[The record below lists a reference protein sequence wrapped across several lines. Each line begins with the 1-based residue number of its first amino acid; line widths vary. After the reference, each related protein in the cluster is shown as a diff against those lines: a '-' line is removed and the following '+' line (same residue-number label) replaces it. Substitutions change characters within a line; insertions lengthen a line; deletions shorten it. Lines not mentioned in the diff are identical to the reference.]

1 MYYEMYMTE
10 PDLFWKIPS
19 SKNDQKWL
27 KMGQK
32 WSFGRFRK
40 IYLLVLSGNGVK
52 WKNFKKSEKSGSK
65 IMAKDAL
72 SQSDFIIL

>member
-1 MYYEMYMTE
+1 MT
-10 PDLFWKIPS
+10 
-19 SKNDQKWL
+19 KNGQ

-32 WSFGRFRK
+32 WSFGLFRK
-40 IYLLVLSGNGVK
+40 IYLLVLSENVVK
-52 WKNFKKSEKSGSK
+52 WKNFKKSEKSDSK

>member
-1 MYYEMYMTE
+1 MRCALQSVIFFEKFPLAKMT
-10 PDLFWKIPS
+10 
-19 SKNDQKWL
+19 KNGQ

-32 WSFGRFRK
+32 WSFGLFRK